1 MISTIRQLMICWGI
15 NMNNVKFI
23 TVMVEYESDEIWE
36 ESLKDI
42 EELISMMN
50 NISRQATIIEI
61 KEE

>member
-1 MISTIRQLMICWGI
+1 MICWGI

>member
-1 MISTIRQLMICWGI
+1 
-15 NMNNVKFI
+15 MNNVKFI